1 MPTLPRLP
9 ALLLTLACLRCL
21 ALSARLPPPRGCPS
35 CREAGAA
42 RGLRE
47 PSAEGSTATLGIGE
61 PCGVYTLSCAKGL
74 RCVPTPGE
82 RSPLQALL
90 QGRGIC
96 TRNLAPSKPKNR
108 TTGPPVVKVTTG
120 NAEENAPCRQ
130 LLNAVL
136 LGLKPTVFQPPN
148 DIYIPNCDTRGFYR
162 KMQCRSSKGTQR
174 GECWCVDELGQL
186 LPSPD
191 RDPATLRCERE

>member
-108 TTGPPVVKVTTG
+108 TTVCDFITG
-120 NAEENAPCRQ
+120 RLPGSRGEREKAPCRQ

-162 KMQCRSSKGTQR
+162 KMQVSRAPPVPAAAGPRQ
-174 GECWCVDELGQL
+174 LG
-186 LPSPD
+186 P
-191 RDPATLRCERE
+191 R